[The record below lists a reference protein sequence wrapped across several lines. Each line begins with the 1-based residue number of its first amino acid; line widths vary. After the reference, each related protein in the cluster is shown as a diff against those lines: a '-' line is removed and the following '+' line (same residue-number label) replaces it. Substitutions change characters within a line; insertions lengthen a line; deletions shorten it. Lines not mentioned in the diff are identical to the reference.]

1 MELKTRISTS
11 VRYVECDAMGVV
23 HHSHYFA
30 WFEMGRH
37 ALVKQ
42 IGINPDNH
50 SNDGALLLPVIEC
63 SCRFKASARFGDTV
77 EIETTMSKPSSPKA
91 KFDFT
96 YRVVRQQGRQ
106 LLAEGATSHALM
118 KADRQILIHL
128 PPLMLEQLERYLGE
142 PLGQKAGPAKPAL
155 KVLANSN

>member
-1 MELKTRISTS
+1 MELKTRISIL

-23 HHSHYFA
+23 HHSHYFP

-42 IGINPDNH
+42 IGINPDKH
-50 SNDGALLLPVIEC
+50 SNVGTLLLPVIEC

-77 EIETTMSKPSSPKA
+77 EIETTMNKPSSPKA
-91 KFDFT
+91 RFDFT

-106 LLAEGATSHALM
+106 LLVEGATSHALM
-118 KADRQILIHL
+118 KRDGQILMHL

-142 PLGQKAGPAKPAL
+142 PLGQKAGLGQSAL
-155 KVLANSN
+155 KVLASSD